1 MDKKLSKLL
10 EPGFGLYFLV
20 FLLFACISVF
30 FSVYEAVLE
39 LIVCGVLYLAYNYTQ
54 HRRKRET
61 VQYLESISASN
72 ADFAASN
79 SITNIPMPIMV
90 ALASTGQIVWCN
102 DAFEQ
107 VYPLSTGLFEQTLG
121 DIIPGFDSAWL
132 QEGRTEYPSEVH
144 VEGQYYRIF
153 GNLFQAEEFGATGS
167 ALMTLYWLNCTSEVE
182 TRLEYDASRLV
193 VAIISIDNY
202 EELVKNAS
210 DSEKATLLAAID
222 ERIGKWTENIHG
234 VLRKYDRDRYIFMME
249 VRNLEKM
256 VEEKFSI
263 LESVREISSREGI
276 NATLSIGIGRDG
288 PTLKDKYDFAS
299 LALDM
304 ALSRGGDQAV
314 IKNRY
319 AFEFFGGVAKEVEKR
334 TKVKS
339 RVMANALGQ
348 LMRDSSQ
355 VFVMGHGN
363 SDIDSLG
370 SAVGVACAAKSRGK
384 SVHIILRRERS
395 LATAL
400 LEIGRASCRERV

>member
-39 LIVCGVLYLAYNYTQ
+39 LIVCGVLYLAYNYTR

-182 TRLEYDASRLV
+182 TRL
-193 VAIISIDNY
+193 
-202 EELVKNAS
+202 
-210 DSEKATLLAAID
+210 
-222 ERIGKWTENIHG
+222 
-234 VLRKYDRDRYIFMME
+234 
-249 VRNLEKM
+249 
-256 VEEKFSI
+256 
-263 LESVREISSREGI
+263 
-276 NATLSIGIGRDG
+276 
-288 PTLKDKYDFAS
+288 
-299 LALDM
+299 
-304 ALSRGGDQAV
+304 
-314 IKNRY
+314 
-319 AFEFFGGVAKEVEKR
+319 
-334 TKVKS
+334 
-339 RVMANALGQ
+339 
-348 LMRDSSQ
+348 
-355 VFVMGHGN
+355 
-363 SDIDSLG
+363 
-370 SAVGVACAAKSRGK
+370 
-384 SVHIILRRERS
+384 
-395 LATAL
+395 
-400 LEIGRASCRERV
+400 

>member
-314 IKNRY
+314 IKNR
-319 AFEFFGGVAKEVEKR
+319 
-334 TKVKS
+334 
-339 RVMANALGQ
+339 
-348 LMRDSSQ
+348 
-355 VFVMGHGN
+355 
-363 SDIDSLG
+363 
-370 SAVGVACAAKSRGK
+370 
-384 SVHIILRRERS
+384 
-395 LATAL
+395 
-400 LEIGRASCRERV
+400 